1 MAIRVLLADDHALV
15 RGGLR
20 ALLEAEE
27 DIEVIGEAETAAGAV
42 EMAGKMQPDLVVL
55 DVNLP
60 DGSGVDACRRIRD
73 EWDNIQVVMLTA
85 FADEQAFVDAV
96 SAGALG
102 FVLKRTKTSELLSA
116 VRKAAAGETL
126 LDAELKDQ
134 IFSRAHAG
142 RDSDPLL
149 AELSPQER
157 KILSRIADGK
167 TNREIAA
174 EMYLAQ
180 KTVKNYVSN
189 LLRKLQMNNRAEA
202 AAYAARLEAL
212 RESDKSDRQ
221 ADFR

>member
-1 MAIRVLLADDHALV
+1 MPVRVMLADDHALV

-20 ALLEAEE
+20 ALLEGE
-27 DIEVIGEAETAAGAV
+27 DDIKVVGEADTAAGAV
-42 EMAGKMQPDLVVL
+42 ELAGELQPDLVVL

-60 DGSGVDACRRIRD
+60 DASGVTACREIRD
-73 EWDNIQVVMLTA
+73 RWSNVQVVMLTA

-96 SAGALG
+96 TAGALG
-102 FVLKRTKTSELLSA
+102 FVLKRTKSSDLISA
-116 VRKAAAGETL
+116 VRKAAAGESL
-126 LDAELKDQ
+126 LDSELKDH
-134 IFSRAHAG
+134 IFSRSHSG

-149 AELSPQER
+149 ADLSPQER

-202 AAYAARLEAL
+202 AAYAARLDAL
-212 RESDKSDRQ
+212 RE
-221 ADFR
+221 ANE

>member
-1 MAIRVLLADDHALV
+1 MPVRVMLADDHALV

-27 DIEVIGEAETAAGAV
+27 DIEVVGEADTAAGAV
-42 EMAGKMQPDLVVL
+42 ELAGELQPDLVVL

-60 DGSGVDACRRIRD
+60 DGSGVNACRQIRD
-73 EWDNIQVVMLTA
+73 QWSNVQVVMLTA

-96 SAGALG
+96 TAGALG
-102 FVLKRTKTSELLSA
+102 FVLKRTKSSDLIAA
-116 VRKAAAGETL
+116 VRKAAAGESL
-126 LDAELKDQ
+126 LDSELKDR

-149 AELSPQER
+149 ADLSPQER

-202 AAYAARLEAL
+202 AAYAARLDAL
-212 RESDKSDRQ
+212 RE
-221 ADFR
+221 ANE

>member
-1 MAIRVLLADDHALV
+1 MTIRVLLADDHALV

-20 ALLEAEE
+20 ALLEAEP
-27 DIEVIGEAETAAGAV
+27 DIEVVAEAETAAGAV
-42 EMAGKMQPDLVVL
+42 EMAGEVRPDLVVL

-60 DGSGVDACRRIRD
+60 DGSGVDACRRIRAKWSD
-73 EWDNIQVVMLTA
+73 IQVVMLTA
-85 FADEQAFVDAV
+85 FADEQAFVDSV
-96 SAGALG
+96 GAGALG
-102 FVLKRTKTSELLSA
+102 FVLKRTRSSDLLAA
-116 VRKAAAGETL
+116 VRKAAAGESL
-126 LDAELKDQ
+126 LDSELSDR

-142 RDSDPLL
+142 RESDPLL

-212 RESDKSDRQ
+212 RESDQEASDS
-221 ADFR
+221 

>member
-27 DIEVIGEAETAAGAV
+27 DIEVIAEADTVASAIEAAG
-42 EMAGKMQPDLVVL
+42 EYQPDLVVL

-60 DGSGVDACRRIRD
+60 DGSGVDACQQIRD
-73 EWDNIQVVMLTA
+73 KWNNIQVVMLTA
-85 FADEQAFVDAV
+85 FADEQAFVEAV

-102 FVLKRTKTSELLSA
+102 FVLKRTKASDLIAA
-116 VRKAAAGETL
+116 VRKAASGESL
-126 LDAELKDQ
+126 FDSELKDR
-134 IFSRAHAG
+134 ILSRVHVG

-157 KILSRIADGK
+157 KILSKIADGK

-174 EMYLAQ
+174 EMFLAQ

-202 AAYAARLEAL
+202 AAYAARLDAL
-212 RESDKSDRQ
+212 RDPSGK
-221 ADFR
+221 

>member
-20 ALLEAEE
+20 ALLEAES
-27 DIEVIGEAETAAGAV
+27 DIEVIAEASTAASAVETAG
-42 EMAGKMQPDLVVL
+42 ETQPDLVVL

-60 DGSGVDACRRIRD
+60 DGSGVDACRQIRD
-73 EWDNIQVVMLTA
+73 KWDNIQVVMLTA

-96 SAGALG
+96 TAGALG
-102 FVLKRTKTSELLSA
+102 FVLKRTKASDLIEA
-116 VRKAAAGETL
+116 VRKAAAGESL
-126 LDAELKDQ
+126 LDSELKDR
-134 IFSRAHAG
+134 IFSRAHTG

-174 EMYLAQ
+174 EMFLAQ

-202 AAYAARLEAL
+202 AAFAARLDAL
-212 RESDKSDRQ
+212 RETSEEK
-221 ADFR
+221 

>member
-1 MAIRVLLADDHALV
+1 MTIRVMLADDHALV

-20 ALLEAEE
+20 ALFEAET
-27 DIEVIGEAETAAGAV
+27 DIEVVAEADTAAGAV
-42 EMAGKMQPDLVVL
+42 EMAGKIRPDLVVL

-60 DGSGVDACRRIRD
+60 DGSGVEACRQIRSK
-73 EWDNIQVVMLTA
+73 WDKIQVVMLTA

-102 FVLKRTKTSELLSA
+102 FVLKRTRSSDLVEA

-126 LDAELKDQ
+126 FDSELKDR
-134 IFSRAHAG
+134 ILSRAHAG
-142 RDSDPLL
+142 RETDPLL

-202 AAYAARLEAL
+202 AAYAARLDAL
-212 RESDKSDRQ
+212 KEQ
-221 ADFR
+221 GP

>member
-1 MAIRVLLADDHALV
+1 MLADDHALV

-20 ALLEAEE
+20 VLLEAEP
-27 DIEVIGEAETAAGAV
+27 DIEVIGEADSVAGAV
-42 EMAGKMQPDLVVL
+42 AMAGELEPDLVIL

-60 DGSGVDACRRIRD
+60 DGSGIDACRQIRD
-73 EWDNIQVVMLTA
+73 ARSETQVVMLTA

-96 SAGALG
+96 TAGALG
-102 FVLKRTKTSELLSA
+102 FVLKRTKSSELLSA
-116 VRKAAAGETL
+116 VRQAAAGESL
-126 LDAELKDQ
+126 FDAELKDRL
-134 IFSRAHAG
+134 IARAQAG
-142 RDSDPLL
+142 RSSDPLL

-157 KILSRIADGK
+157 KILARIADGK

-202 AAYAARLEAL
+202 AAYAARLDAL
-212 RESDKSDRQ
+212 QEPGD
-221 ADFR
+221 

>member
-1 MAIRVLLADDHALV
+1 
-15 RGGLR
+15 
-20 ALLEAEE
+20 
-27 DIEVIGEAETAAGAV
+27 
-42 EMAGKMQPDLVVL
+42 MAGELQPDLVVL

-73 EWDNIQVVMLTA
+73 EWSDIQVVMLTA

-102 FVLKRTKTSELLSA
+102 FVLKRTKASDLLSA

-126 LDAELKDQ
+126 LDAELRDQ
-134 IFSRAHAG
+134 IFTRAHAG

-167 TNREIAA
+167 TNREIAG

-202 AAYAARLEAL
+202 AAYVARLEAL
-212 RESDKSDRQ
+212 REPD
-221 ADFR
+221 A

>member
-1 MAIRVLLADDHALV
+1 MLADDHALV

-27 DIEVIGEAETAAGAV
+27 DIEVVGEADTAAGAV
-42 EMAGKMQPDLVVL
+42 ELAGELQPDLVVL

-60 DGSGVDACRRIRD
+60 DGSGVNACRQIRD
-73 EWDNIQVVMLTA
+73 QWSNVQVVMLTA

-96 SAGALG
+96 TAGALG
-102 FVLKRTKTSELLSA
+102 FVLKRTKSSDLISA
-116 VRKAAAGETL
+116 VRKAAAGESL
-126 LDAELKDQ
+126 LDSELKDR
-134 IFSRAHAG
+134 IFSRAHSG

-149 AELSPQER
+149 ADLSPQER

-202 AAYAARLEAL
+202 AAYAARLDAL
-212 RESDKSDRQ
+212 RE
-221 ADFR
+221 ANE